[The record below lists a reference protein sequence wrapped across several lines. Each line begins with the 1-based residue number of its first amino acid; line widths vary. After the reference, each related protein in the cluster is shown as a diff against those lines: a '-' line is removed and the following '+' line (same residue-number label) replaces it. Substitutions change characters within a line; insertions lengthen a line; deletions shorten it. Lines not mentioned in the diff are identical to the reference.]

1 VTRAASDAPFTIICV
16 ARHEKVKNHPMLFDA
31 VARLRQQGRRLRV
44 WLVGEGE
51 LRERNERMCA
61 KLGIADVVEFLGY
74 RDDVPALLAQ
84 SDVAVLTSLKEGIPR
99 AMMEAMAMAVPTV
112 GTRIPGTVDAIRHG
126 ETGFTV
132 ETEDSRGLTV
142 RLAQLMD
149 DPALGARLG
158 ARGREVA
165 LEEFDEDAIIE
176 TLGQV
181 YRSLLHRKGIVGPIG
196 FPQVVRS

>member
-1 VTRAASDAPFTIICV
+1 
-16 ARHEKVKNHPMLFDA
+16 
-31 VARLRQQGRRLRV
+31 V

-51 LRERNERMCA
+51 LMERHQELCRR
-61 KLGIADVVEFLGY
+61 LGIADIVEFLGY

-99 AMMEAMAMAVPTV
+99 AMMEAMAMAVPAV

-132 ETEDSRGLTV
+132 ETDDCRGLTV

-149 DPALGARLG
+149 DPALRALRARLG
-158 ARGREVA
+158 ARAREVA
-165 LEEFDEDAIIE
+165 IQEFDEEKIIE
-176 TLGQV
+176 SLGQV
-181 YRSLLHRKGIVGPIG
+181 YRGLLQRKGIDGAVPI
-196 FPQVVRS
+196 PQVVRS